1 MVFNNYF
8 ISKLYENFY
17 IFYYMFQFFMIIYKV
32 KNVFNIYTKK
42 IFNILKKSYLYERIV
57 VM

>member
-1 MVFNNYF
+1 
-8 ISKLYENFY
+8 
-17 IFYYMFQFFMIIYKV
+17 MFQFFMIIYKV